1 MARLEGA
8 EELPEDM
15 ARLEAVEEL
24 QEYNVDMSEAKSA
37 TASM

>member
-1 MARLEGA
+1 MARLEVV

-24 QEYNVDMSEAKSA
+24 QEYNVDMAEAKSA